1 MHDLVKKRKAKE
13 DERKDAAKY
22 RQAVATASE
31 QLVEA
36 FNQFTTPPAQAE
48 NVGAMV
54 EEKMAT
60 IKMETMQEIGG

>member
-1 MHDLVKKRKAKE
+1 VKKRKAKE
-13 DERKDAAKY
+13 DERKDASKY

>member
-1 MHDLVKKRKAKE
+1 LHDLVKKRKAKE